1 MKYDDAS
8 WHYEGEF
15 PVESPLEYGATHI
28 ALFLKWCFIKGWA
41 SEIHLEEEPE
51 DTERLIQ
58 GTMSATE
65 YFLKYCDAKLTDE
78 DLNEEGNAFAD
89 KYYGKDG
96 LYLQDYID
104 HFSDL
109 AYVAPE
115 EDHDFQL
122 FTSMLE
128 ARCQSGILTESQA
141 QEKRS

>member
-8 WHYEGEF
+8 WHYGGEF
-15 PVESPLEYGATHI
+15 PVDSPPEYGATHI
-28 ALFLKWCFIKGWA
+28 ALFLKWCFIKGWIG
-41 SEIHLEEEPE
+41 EMHLEEEPE

-58 GTMSATE
+58 GTLSATK
-65 YFLKYCDAKLTDE
+65 YFLKYCDEKLTDE
-78 DLNEEGNAFAD
+78 DLSAEGNVFAE

-122 FTSMLE
+122 FSSILE
-128 ARCQSGILTESQA
+128 ARYQSGILTESQA
-141 QEKRS
+141 QSKSS